1 MKKRS
6 MFVLAALVLSAVLL
20 LAGCGCQHEWVEADC
35 VTAKTCSLCQK
46 VEGEALGHSWVEASC
61 EAPKTCSVCGET
73 QGEALGH
80 DWQDATCDT
89 PQTCKTCGSV
99 EGTALGHP
107 TSVWQPNF
115 EANIMTGECD
125 VCHMEQTVQ
134 LEPMVILHSLLAG
147 SKWNA
152 EAVILGDGTGV
163 AMPEGGSSTLSFD
176 DEWGATWLYIDGTEY
191 AGEWSYV
198 SNNIHETGEF
208 SCVSQFTFE
217 LGNLPLV
224 VVWTTDSNGVVS
236 NYIALYISDG
246 TEAVTL
252 LFYKE

>member
-1 MKKRS
+1 MKKRL

-99 EGTALGHP
+99 EGTALGH
-107 TSVWQPNF
+107 SCRWQPNF
-115 EANIMTGECD
+115 EANTMTGECD
-125 VCHMEQTVQ
+125 RCHTEQTVQ

-152 EAVILGDGTGV
+152 DTVILNGTAV
-163 AMPEGGSSTLSFD
+163 AMPEGYSCTLSFD
-176 DEWGATWLYIDGTEY
+176 DEWGATFLGINGTES
-191 AGEWSYV
+191 AGEWSYD
-198 SNNIHETGEF
+198 SSSFLETGDF
-208 SCVSQFTFE
+208 LCVVQFTFE
-217 LGNLPLV
+217 HGNLPLQ
-224 VVWTTDSNGVVS
+224 VVWATDSNGVVG
-236 NYIALYISDG
+236 NYIALYMSDG
-246 TEAVTL
+246 TETMIF
-252 LFYKE
+252 LFSKE

>member
-1 MKKRS
+1 MKKKS

-80 DWQDATCDT
+80 DWQDVTCDT

-99 EGTALGHP
+99 EGTARGH
-107 TSVWQPNF
+107 SCRWQPNVG
-115 EANIMTGECD
+115 ANTMTGECD
-125 VCHMEQTVQ
+125 RCHTEQTVQ
-134 LEPMVILHSLLAG
+134 LEPMVVLYSLLDG

-152 EAVILGDGTGV
+152 DTVILNGTAV
-163 AMPEGGSSTLSFD
+163 AMPEGYSSTLSFD
-176 DEWGATWLYIDGTEY
+176 NEGGATWLDLVGTEY
-191 AGEWSYV
+191 AGEWSYL
-198 SNNIHETGEF
+198 SSNIHETGF
-208 SCVSQFTFE
+208 SCAIQLSIDQ
-217 LGNLPLV
+217 GDLPLV
-224 VVWTTDSNGVVS
+224 VFWDTDSEGVVS
-236 NYIALYISDG
+236 NCIALYMSTG
-246 TEAVTL
+246 TDEMTFV
-252 LFYKE
+252 FSKE